1 MAETALVESQI
12 ADAVELLRLLDASG
26 NGPTLAG
33 WYYYEDVDQWR
44 LILAGPTYD
53 ALLPKNEAFAYR
65 GLAETIAAST
75 LKSISISDLKLLP
88 TTSPLVVG
96 LRFLVRT
103 SPQATVQARF
113 TNSTLNH
120 IFMKDCLILRSA

>member
-26 NGPTLAG
+26 NGPTLAV

-53 ALLPKNEAFAYR
+53 ALLPKSEAFAYKS
-65 GLAETIAAST
+65 LAETIAGST
-75 LKSISISDLKLLP
+75 LKSLSISDLKLLP
-88 TTSPLVVG
+88 TTSPLAMA
-96 LRFLVRT
+96 LRSLVR
-103 SPQATVQARF
+103 SPPQATIQARF
-113 TNSTLNH
+113 VNTTLNH
-120 IFMKDCLILRSA
+120 IFIKEMVILRSA